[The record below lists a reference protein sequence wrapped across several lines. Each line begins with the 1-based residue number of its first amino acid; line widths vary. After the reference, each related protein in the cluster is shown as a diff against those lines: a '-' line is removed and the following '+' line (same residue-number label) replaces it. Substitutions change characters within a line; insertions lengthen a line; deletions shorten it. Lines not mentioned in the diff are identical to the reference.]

1 MFDYSTGI
9 MIWIVV
15 LIAVVPYVNR
25 IRHPDQKPLA
35 AYLIFLFSFIIAS
48 SVLYAILAWLVAA
61 LNLTR
66 LFGDVMATATF
77 LVLVFVP
84 AFLIARWL
92 TRKPPS
98 QHNTVPP

>member
-1 MFDYSTGI
+1 MFDYSTGM

-15 LIAVVPYVNR
+15 LIAVVPYVHR
-25 IRHPDQKPLA
+25 IRHPDQKFLA

-48 SVLYAILAWLVAA
+48 SALYALLAWLVEA

-66 LFGDVMATATF
+66 LFGDVMTTLTF
-77 LVLVFVP
+77 LILVFVP
-84 AFLIARWL
+84 AFLVARWL